1 MYFIHTPKIIQ
12 NLFPGFVWR
21 IPVKAP
27 VVFFTFD
34 DGPIPEVTPWVLEQ
48 LEAYRAKATFFSV
61 GENVQKHPE
70 IYRSI
75 LDAGHHIG
83 NHTFNHLS
91 GWTSEDVPYLHNV
104 RKASQVIKSSLF
116 RPPYGKLKPGQVQF
130 LLRHY
135 KIIMWDVLSG
145 DFDLNNTPEK
155 CIDNVCKNVKPGS
168 IVVFHDSLKAWKNL
182 EKALPEVLRRLTEEG
197 YEFHAIPFKK
207 SKPHSSTLPE
217 QEPKVATH
225 LVPS

>member
-21 IPVKAP
+21 IPTEEP
-27 VVFFTFD
+27 SVFLTFD

-48 LEAYRAKATFFSV
+48 LDRFDAKATFFAV
-61 GENVQKHPE
+61 GENVKKYPE

-75 LDAGHHIG
+75 LDAGHHVG
-83 NHTFNHLS
+83 NHTYNHLS

-104 RKASQVIKSSLF
+104 RKAGQVIKSSLF

-135 KIIMWDVLSG
+135 NIIMWDVLSG
-145 DFDLNNTPEK
+145 DFDTSNSPQK
-155 CIDNVCKNVKPGS
+155 CINNVCGNVSPGS
-168 IVVFHDSLKAWKNL
+168 IVVFHDSLKAWDNL
-182 EKALPEVLRRLTEEG
+182 KVALPEVLERLTAAG
-197 YEFHAIPFKK
+197 YRFRAIPLRSIHK
-207 SKPHSSTLPE
+207 HSSNLSPQPHGTPRL
-217 QEPKVATH
+217 ATT
-225 LVPS
+225 